1 MTAPAAGGRE
11 SGQIPREGAET
22 VSTPQAEN
30 TTASTTTS
38 PRRADRTT
46 AGPTT
51 SAVGPPRR
59 SAAELTGEH
68 GNTTIADLVVAK
80 IVALATR
87 EIAGVYALGGGTARM
102 VGAVR
107 QRIPGARASESQGVS
122 VEVGERQAAADIDL
136 VVEYGVAIPD
146 LATAIR
152 SNVITAVERICGL
165 EVTEVNINVD
175 NIHLPG
181 EQDDDAGEPRVQ

>member
-1 MTAPAAGGRE
+1 M
-11 SGQIPREGAET
+11 
-22 VSTPQAEN
+22 STPETEN

-38 PRRADRTT
+38 PGRAARTP
-46 AGPTT
+46 AGPAT
-51 SAVGPPRR
+51 SAAVSQRR
-59 SAAELTGEH
+59 SAAELMGEH
-68 GNTTIADLVVAK
+68 GNTTIADVVVAK
-80 IVALATR
+80 IVALAAR
-87 EIAGVYALGGGTARM
+87 EIDGVYALGGGTARM

-107 QRIPGARASESQGVS
+107 QRVPGVAASDTQGVS
-122 VEVGERQAAADIDL
+122 VEVGQRQAAADIDL
-136 VVEYGVAIPD
+136 VAEYGVSIPD
-146 LATAIR
+146 LANAVR

>member
-1 MTAPAAGGRE
+1 
-11 SGQIPREGAET
+11 
-22 VSTPQAEN
+22 VSTPEAEN

-38 PRRADRTT
+38 
-46 AGPTT
+46 
-51 SAVGPPRR
+51 AVVAPRR
-59 SAAELTGEH
+59 SAAELMGEH

-80 IVALATR
+80 IVALAAR
-87 EIAGVYALGGGTARM
+87 EIDGVYALGGGTARM

-107 QRIPGARASESQGVS
+107 QRVPGVASSDTQGVS
-122 VEVGERQAAADIDL
+122 VEVGLRQAAADIDL